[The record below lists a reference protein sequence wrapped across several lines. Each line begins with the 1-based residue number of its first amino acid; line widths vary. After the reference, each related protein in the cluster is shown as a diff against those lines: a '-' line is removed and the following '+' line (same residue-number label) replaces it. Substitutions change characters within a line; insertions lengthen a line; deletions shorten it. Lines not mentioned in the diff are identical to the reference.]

1 MISIFA
7 IPAIVMWTLIMSA
20 PRAMGAEAAPGAAM
34 RPASECAEAPGLNS
48 DRSRSSADTLSL
60 IRCLLERGHTAL
72 AILLLQQLLAV
83 DESNQ
88 TAAALLDEQLGKIA
102 KPDVAHAVD
111 MPWGGPVLVS
121 AWLAAEA
128 GHDSNINRATSA
140 KVIDIPLLNYR
151 SLSLPE
157 LLVERPSSFAGLSG
171 GVVAGVP
178 ITPTLRASFQVQ
190 AGLRGHVSELA
201 YAPHNYLAAAQLE
214 QDIGSSSLGIGGS
227 AVQQW
232 LAKYRLLE
240 RNAIRLQAAT
250 RATETV
256 GLVLSAEWASNTY
269 PQFQGVGTRENSI
282 ELRASYR
289 PFNLHVAAYQGEEA
303 SRTAIK
309 DLDRSFDGLS
319 VGWRHPISESWRL
332 AIDASSGRSRYKQ
345 FSRLFA
351 TRRSDRLME
360 LSLALQIRLGTGWS
374 LMPKVMMERA
384 DSSVALNG
392 YRRTQYLAEL
402 RKDF

>member
-1 MISIFA
+1 MILLFA
-7 IPAIVMWTLIMSA
+7 MLAILMWVLTLSA
-20 PRAMGAEAAPGAAM
+20 PSAIAAEALTGTAMSPTGGCADAP
-34 RPASECAEAPGLNS
+34 RVNS
-48 DRSRSSADTLSL
+48 DWSRSSADTLPF
-60 IRCLLERGHTAL
+60 IRCLLEHGHTAL
-72 AILLLQQLLAV
+72 AVLLLQQLLAA

-88 TAAALLDEQLGKIA
+88 AAAALLDEQLGKNA

-111 MPWGGPVLVS
+111 MPWGGSVLVS
-121 AWLAAEA
+121 GWLAAEV

-171 GVVAGVP
+171 GLAAGIP
-178 ITPTLRASFQVQ
+178 LTPTLRASVQVQ
-190 AGLRGHVSELA
+190 AGLRGNVSELA
-201 YAPHNYLAAAQLE
+201 YAPHNYLVAAQLE
-214 QDIGSSSLGIGGS
+214 QDIGSTSLGIGGS

-232 LAKYRLLE
+232 VAKYRLLE
-240 RNAIRLQAAT
+240 RNAIRVQATA
-250 RATETV
+250 RVTETV
-256 GLVLSAEWASNTY
+256 GLALAAEWASNAY

-289 PFNLHVAAYQGEEA
+289 PFNLHFGAYQGEET

-319 VGWRHPISESWRL
+319 VGWRHPINESWRL

-351 TRRSDRLME
+351 TRRSDRLTE
-360 LSLALQIRLGTGWS
+360 LSLALQVRLGTGWS
-374 LMPKVMMERA
+374 LTPKVMMERA